1 MTMRTPL
8 DRCAAVSV
16 YLLAIA
22 GSCLLTLKLSSV
34 MAVQA
39 IALTQPYFLDHCP
52 CMPSIIEQRR
62 IAQFAAP
69 SMAERMKERVAVLEV
84 PSLSVDV
91 LAAQMDLAEQADRAS
106 VAGSTLPARKSR

>member
-1 MTMRTPL
+1 MRTPL

-16 YLLAIA
+16 YLLGIA
-22 GSCLLTLKLSSV
+22 GICLLTVKLSSV

-69 SMAERMKERVAVLEV
+69 SMTERLKERVAVLEA
-84 PSLSVDV
+84 PSLSVEV

-106 VAGSTLPARKSR
+106 TTASALSPRTPR